1 MRAIATLLATTLLA
15 TMGLMT
21 TATAR
26 ASDPPSPPPFTATYA
41 VSYRGLSAGNL
52 MFKFTRDQSGR
63 YIYETHAD
71 PSALASL
78 FVSRAAVE
86 RSVMEIGPD
95 GVRPLEWSMDD
106 GKSGTKGDSSLHFD
120 WDRNLVTGTVEGVA
134 VSVPTEPGLQDRS
147 SLQIAVTTQ
156 LMRGIEPGT
165 VAFIDN
171 KEVKRYT
178 YTRKGEEKLDS
189 PLGKLDT
196 VIYEST
202 REGSSRLS
210 RFWIAPSLEYL
221 PARAEQVRKGKVET
235 VMVLTSFQ
243 RL

>member
-1 MRAIATLLATTLLA
+1 MGLIATATV
-15 TMGLMT
+15 
-21 TATAR
+21 R
-26 ASDPPSPPPFTATYA
+26 ASDAPAPHPFVATYA

-52 MFKFTRDQSGR
+52 TFRFTRDPNGR
-63 YIYETHAD
+63 YVYETHAD
-71 PSALASL
+71 PSMLASL

-95 GVRPLEWSMDD
+95 GVRPLDWSIDD
-106 GKSGTKGDSSLHFD
+106 GKSSSKGDGSLHFD
-120 WDRNLVTGTVEGVA
+120 WDRNTVTGTVEDKP

-156 LMRGIEPGT
+156 LLRGVEPGT
-165 VAFIDN
+165 VTFIDN
-171 KEVKRYT
+171 NEVKRYT
-178 YTRKGEEKLDS
+178 YTRKEGAKLDS
-189 PLGKLDT
+189 PLGNLDT

-235 VMVLTSFQ
+235 VMVLTSYQ
-243 RL
+243 GL

>member
-1 MRAIATLLATTLLA
+1 MRAIATLLAT
-15 TMGLMT
+15 MGLIT
-21 TATAR
+21 AATAR
-26 ASDPPSPPPFTATYA
+26 ASDAPTPHPFVATYA

-52 MFKFTRDQSGR
+52 TFKFTRDQSGR
-63 YIYETHAD
+63 YVYETHAD

-95 GVRPLEWSMDD
+95 GVRPLDWSIDN
-106 GKSGTKGDSSLHFD
+106 GKSGTKGDGSLHFD
-120 WDRNLVTGTVEGVA
+120 WDGHTVTGTVEGEPVT
-134 VSVPTEPGLQDRS
+134 VPTEAGLQDRS
-147 SLQIAVTTQ
+147 SLSIAVTTQ

-171 KEVKRYT
+171 KQVKRYT
-178 YTRKGEEKLDS
+178 YTRKEDTKLDS

-196 VIYEST
+196 LIYEST

-210 RFWIAPSLEYL
+210 RFWIAPSLEFL

-235 VMVLTSFQ
+235 VMVLTSYQ